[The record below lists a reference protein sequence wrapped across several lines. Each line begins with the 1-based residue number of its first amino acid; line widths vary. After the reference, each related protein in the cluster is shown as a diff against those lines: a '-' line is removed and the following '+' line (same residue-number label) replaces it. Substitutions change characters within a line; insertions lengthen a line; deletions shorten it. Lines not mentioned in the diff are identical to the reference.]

1 MTLILSTN
9 YTPLVNLRAPA
20 LIALAGL
27 STLALA
33 ACSGPAA
40 GTDASAAPTADG
52 EAFTVV
58 ATTTQVADFTRELTD
73 GLNVEVTQLL
83 QPGMSA
89 HSFEP
94 TPADLVA
101 LGSADL
107 VVSSGA
113 GLEEW
118 LDAAVS
124 SSGYAGEVVD
134 ASANV
139 TLSGSHEHDHGEEA
153 HAEEGHDHA
162 EGEEHSHEEETHA
175 EEAHAE
181 EAHADEEA
189 HGEGNPHTWTSPAN
203 AKLMAAEIAAHLE
216 ELPGI
221 DAAAVQANADAYDG
235 ELTELDTWIA
245 ANVEAV
251 PEAERVV
258 VTNHDALH
266 YYLEQY
272 GITFVGSIMPSF
284 DDSAEPSAAE
294 IDALIAEIKEHNVKA
309 IFTETQ
315 LSPQNAETIAAQ
327 TGAKVFSGD
336 QALATD
342 ALGEPGTP
350 TGTYVGA
357 TVHNTQM
364 IIESWGATATDVPEV
379 LAQQ

>member
-1 MTLILSTN
+1 M
-9 YTPLVNLRAPA
+9 
-20 LIALAGL
+20 ALAGL

-40 GTDASAAPTADG
+40 GTDASAAPTAEG

-134 ASANV
+134 ASAGV

-153 HAEEGHDHA
+153 HAEDEHAHAEEGHDHA
-162 EGEEHSHEEETHA
+162 EGEEHSHAEGEEHSHA
-175 EEAHAE
+175 EEATAEETTAEADGHEHAE
-181 EAHADEEA
+181 
-189 HGEGNPHTWTSPAN
+189 GEGNPHTWTSPAN
-203 AKLMAAEIAAHLE
+203 AKLMATEIATHLE

-221 DAAAVQANADAYDG
+221 DAAAVQANADAYDA

-245 ANVEAV
+245 ANVDAV
-251 PEAERVV
+251 PEADRVV

-336 QALATD
+336 KALATD

>member
-1 MTLILSTN
+1 M
-9 YTPLVNLRAPA
+9 NLRAPA

-40 GTDASAAPTADG
+40 GPDASAAPTAQG

-134 ASANV
+134 ASASV
-139 TLSGSHEHDHGEEA
+139 TLSGSHEHDHGDEA
-153 HAEEGHDHA
+153 HGDEAHSHA
-162 EGEEHSHEEETHA
+162 EGEEHSHEEGEEHSHA
-175 EEAHAE
+175 EETTAAEGEDHEHA
-181 EAHADEEA
+181 
-189 HGEGNPHTWTSPAN
+189 EGNPHTWTSPAN
-203 AKLMAAEIAAHLE
+203 AKLMAAEIATHLE

-221 DAAAVQANADAYDG
+221 DAAAVQANADAYDA

-245 ANVEAV
+245 ANVDAV

-336 QALATD
+336 KALATD

-364 IIESWGATATDVPEV
+364 IIESWGATATDVPEA

>member
-1 MTLILSTN
+1 MQLTLILSTN
-9 YTPLVNLRAPA
+9 YTPRVNLRAPA

-40 GTDASAAPTADG
+40 GTDASAAPTAEG

-58 ATTTQVADFTRELTD
+58 ATTTQVADFTRELTG

-83 QPGMSA
+83 QPGTSA
-89 HSFEP
+89 HGFEP

-153 HAEEGHDHA
+153 HTEEEHTHA
-162 EGEEHSHEEETHA
+162 EGEEHSHEEEAH
-175 EEAHAE
+175 EEE
-181 EAHADEEA
+181 V

-203 AKLMAAEIAAHLE
+203 AKLMAVEIATHLE

-221 DAAAVQANADAYDG
+221 DAAAVQANADAYDA

-245 ANVEAV
+245 ANVDAV

-336 QALATD
+336 EALATD

-364 IIESWGATATDVPEV
+364 IIDSWGATATDVPEV

>member
-1 MTLILSTN
+1 M
-9 YTPLVNLRAPA
+9 NLRSPA

-33 ACSGPAA
+33 ACSGPTAA
-40 GTDASAAPTADG
+40 TDSTAAPTAEG
-52 EAFTVV
+52 ESFTVV
-58 ATTTQVADFTRELTD
+58 ATTTQVADFTRELTE

-139 TLSGSHEHDHGEEA
+139 TLSGSHEHEHGEEE
-153 HAEEGHDHA
+153 HAEEEHTHA
-162 EGEEHSHEEETHA
+162 EGEEHSHEEEAHA
-175 EEAHAE
+175 EGEAHAE
-181 EAHADEEA
+181 DEHAEDEHA
-189 HGEGNPHTWTSPAN
+189 EGNPHTWTSPAN
-203 AKLMAAEIAAHLE
+203 AKLMAAEIATHLE

-221 DAAAVQANADAYDG
+221 DAAKVQANADAYDA

-245 ANVEAV
+245 ANVDAV

-266 YYLEQY
+266 YYLDQY

-294 IDALIAEIKEHNVKA
+294 IDSLIAEIKEHNVKA

-336 QALATD
+336 EALATD

>member
-1 MTLILSTN
+1 MQLTLILSTN
-9 YTPLVNLRAPA
+9 YTPRVNLRAPA

-40 GTDASAAPTADG
+40 GTDASAAPTAEG
-52 EAFTVV
+52 EAFAVV
-58 ATTTQVADFTRELTD
+58 ATTTQVADFTRELTG

-83 QPGMSA
+83 QPGTSA
-89 HSFEP
+89 HGFEP

-153 HAEEGHDHA
+153 HTEEEHTHA
-162 EGEEHSHEEETHA
+162 EGEEQSHEEEAH
-175 EEAHAE
+175 EEE
-181 EAHADEEA
+181 V

-203 AKLMAAEIAAHLE
+203 AKLMAVEIATHLE

-221 DAAAVQANADAYDG
+221 DAAAVQANADAYDA
-235 ELTELDTWIA
+235 ELTELDDSWWTDEVRFA
-245 ANVEAV
+245 A
-251 PEAERVV
+251 V
-258 VTNHDALH
+258 VTEVRPPAA
-266 YYLEQY
+266 
-272 GITFVGSIMPSF
+272 GI
-284 DDSAEPSAAE
+284 SAAVLTYSDVRVFYATYSAAKARYATYSDVKRDTSL
-294 IDALIAEIKEHNVKA
+294 IGAADA
-309 IFTETQ
+309 
-315 LSPQNAETIAAQ
+315 
-327 TGAKVFSGD
+327 
-336 QALATD
+336 
-342 ALGEPGTP
+342 
-350 TGTYVGA
+350 
-357 TVHNTQM
+357 
-364 IIESWGATATDVPEV
+364 
-379 LAQQ
+379 

>member
-1 MTLILSTN
+1 M
-9 YTPLVNLRAPA
+9 VNLRAPS

-40 GTDASAAPTADG
+40 GSDASAAPTAEG
-52 EAFTVV
+52 EPFTVV

-134 ASANV
+134 ASADV

-153 HAEEGHDHA
+153 HAEEGHDHTEGEEGHDHA
-162 EGEEHSHEEETHA
+162 EGEEHDHA
-175 EEAHAE
+175 EETTAE
-181 EAHADEEA
+181 ADEHA
-189 HGEGNPHTWTSPAN
+189 EGNPHTWTSPAN
-203 AKLMAAEIAAHLE
+203 AKLMATEIATHLE

-221 DAAAVQANADAYDG
+221 DAAAVQANADAYDA

-245 ANVEAV
+245 ANVDAV
-251 PEAERVV
+251 PEADRVV

-294 IDALIAEIKEHNVKA
+294 IDALIAEIKEHDVKA

-336 QALATD
+336 KALATD